1 MQVLGREAV
10 GAAGDVPGRCAL
22 WTLTVFR
29 RAAPTNLSVGVA
41 GSCSGPAVLDALLD
55 QQGINYK
62 GHPQKGLLAKQVLS
76 YG

>member
-10 GAAGDVPGRCAL
+10 GAAGDVSGRCAL

-55 QQGINYK
+55 QQG
-62 GHPQKGLLAKQVLS
+62 
-76 YG
+76 